1 MVRRQPPGR
10 KIISLHADSNP
21 DRAFRGAT
29 VYTLSDEGSDE
40 EAAALA
46 AKRDKSAKLTRA
58 LGGDPH
64 CCRVIVLSVHD
75 YLKQL
80 GPRTRPEV
88 YNYAIEELDPE
99 LYKKIVYEMPI
110 GLSASHSDICILKE
124 TARKLVAA
132 MTAQLC
138 ANGQLLDLGLS
149 CDGTSVRNKS
159 EEYDCSKLDSS
170 NSATAP

>member
-1 MVRRQPPGR
+1 LDYLPLGKAIDAVDT
-10 KIISLHADSNP
+10 IID
-21 DRAFRGAT
+21 DQRALR
-29 VYTLSDEGSDE
+29 
-40 EAAALA
+40 AAEFVET
-46 AKRDKSAKLTRA
+46 RAKLTRA
-58 LGGDPH
+58 LGGGPR

-132 MTAQLC
+132 MTAKLC
-138 ANGQLLDLGLS
+138 TNGQLLDLGLS
-149 CDGTSVRNKS
+149 CDGTAVRNKS